1 MRKKHT
7 IILNKQYCKFTKNLS
22 VAQLFSIYFLNF
34 NSTSELIIIVGWKN
48 FGWGGGWGIG
58 GNGVYLYDAI
68 TFLKKSGLC
77 INLEIRKSATSR

>member
-7 IILNKQYCKFTKNLS
+7 IILNKQYCKFTKKP
-22 VAQLFSIYFLNF
+22 VYCTTFQYIFLNF
-34 NSTSELIIIVGWKN
+34 NSTSELIIIVGWKKM
-48 FGWGGGWGIG
+48 WGVGCGIG
-58 GNGVYLYDAI
+58 GNGVYLHDAI

>member
-7 IILNKQYCKFTKNLS
+7 IILDKQYCKSTKNLS

-48 FGWGGGWGIG
+48 FGWGGWGG
-58 GNGVYLYDAI
+58 GLGEMVYI
-68 TFLKKSGLC
+68 C
-77 INLEIRKSATSR
+77 MMQ